1 MLRRTLRFVAVI
13 GGLGIL
19 GGAAFLF
26 ALWLEHRSP
35 IELPAPTGRFP
46 VGRTISTWVNDA
58 QMDEFAPV
66 PGIHRELLVWIW
78 YPANVSDP
86 AQRADYLPAFWRS
99 AISHKSGRTSLPFI
113 LMADFFTRDP
123 AVVRTHSS
131 EDVPIASGQQS
142 YPVVIVRAGS
152 GALVAD
158 YTTLAEDLA
167 SHGYVVVGFDAPY
180 RTGTVVFPDGR
191 IFERPARYNPETLSN
206 ENVNRLAERLVTA
219 WSADTRFVV
228 DRLVRV
234 NDSDPAGRFTGRLDL
249 TRLGI
254 FGHSLGGATSLQ
266 FCHDDARCRAAIN
279 IDGNPFGSVVEEG
292 AHQPCLLLFENVD
305 ISSTPKDPEV
315 REMFDKIRSLYNHL
329 GNGGMLT
336 VRNANH
342 FSFGDVILLKSH
354 YIVGVI
360 QFLTG
365 GLEVRRG
372 LAITT
377 SVVHTFFDIHLK
389 SSSASALEDLRESY
403 PEIQPF
409 RLRD

>member
-1 MLRRTLRFVAVI
+1 MLRRALRIIAVI

-19 GGAAFLF
+19 GGAALLF

-46 VGRTISTWVNDA
+46 VGRTIATWTNET
-58 QMDEFAPV
+58 QIDEFAPF
-66 PGIHRELLVWIW
+66 PGVHKQLLVWIW
-78 YPANVSDP
+78 YPADVSRP
-86 AQRADYLPAFWRS
+86 TQGADYLPAFWRS
-99 AISHKSGRTSLPFI
+99 AISHRPGRTSLPFV
-113 LMADFFTRDP
+113 LMDDFFTRDP

-131 EDVPIASGQQS
+131 EDVPIAADQPS

-191 IFERPARYNPETLSN
+191 VFDRPPQYNPETLSN
-206 ENVNRLAERLVTA
+206 EDANRLAEKLVRA
-219 WSADTRFVV
+219 WSGDTRFVV
-228 DRLVRV
+228 DRLGRV
-234 NDSDPAGRFTGRLDL
+234 NESDPTGRFTGRLDL
-249 TRLGI
+249 TRLGM

-266 FCHDDARCRAAIN
+266 FCHDDVRCKAAIN
-279 IDGNPFGSVVEEG
+279 IDGNPFGSVVREG
-292 AHQPCLLLFENVD
+292 AGQPCLLLFENVD
-305 ISSTPKDPEV
+305 ISSTPRDPEI
-315 REMFDKIRSLYNHL
+315 REMFAKIRSLYNHL

-336 VRNANH
+336 VRGANH

-389 SSSASALEDLRESY
+389 NASAHAMDDLRQSY

-409 RLRD
+409 RR